1 MLTQFSKYIWV
12 EEGGRGG
19 DQRQGVESES
29 DWEGWDQVGTSGAS
43 WNPTFVQSTST
54 SGTNHVHRGFSSF
67 RFEGWIRKC
76 LGGPW
81 QRWVGGSSQTAQ
93 VIHKI
98 ITACFICNNHQ
109 HPANKCNQ
117 MIWNFFLGQ
126 FREPKTLLMSP
137 WPVRMANR
145 WKHTRWSWQPPVQK
159 QAPPPTDLYER
170 EDIWK
175 HTVVN
180 IQTYA
185 TNVTMQVMRGN
196 KSKFTAEK
204 SQSNATNIKL

>member
-1 MLTQFSKYIWV
+1 MSATPV
-12 EEGGRGG
+12 EQLYSLEGGRGG